1 MTMLT
6 WKHKTARV
14 QEAKGGKNRDK
25 PTTST
30 NKIARPYNKSQKS
43 IEKEKDSWNE
53 LASSTISWLF
63 LARCMLS
70 AFNTSMC
77 DLF

>member
-25 PTTST
+25 PISST

-43 IEKEKDSWNE
+43 REKEKDS
-53 LASSTISWLF
+53 
-63 LARCMLS
+63 
-70 AFNTSMC
+70 
-77 DLF
+77 